1 MHIGALV
8 GYSVSCYLC
17 HHLLQYHYLWSC
29 KSSIF
34 TLFLAD
40 GSTYCTFLENCLRA
54 LQWSPVLVAA
64 PLFLNPN
71 AIPGRTPTP

>member
-1 MHIGALV
+1 MHVSALV
-8 GYSVSCYLC
+8 GYSVSCYLL
-17 HHLLQYHYLWSC
+17 HHLLQHHYLWSC

-54 LQWSPVLVAA
+54 LQWSPILAA
-64 PLFLNPN
+64 GPIFLNARDP
-71 AIPGRTPTP
+71 PPP